1 MIGCRG
7 AGVPSALVLVPGA
20 LALIAQVLVLG
31 DVRAQDDAVMTAVRN
46 AMAPALPFP
55 ASDEAGSLP
64 VGGNTAAR
72 WMVRP
77 LQPDERTIEVLAN
90 PLNEANQA
98 RAARAMAEIE
108 NNIKAAQR
116 RAQVQY
122 DSAVAEARRTGRSQE
137 VDGVTLSDEGLAGA
151 RIDAESHVTIDVAFN
166 QPAYTFTVS
175 SSVEPAIAR
184 QVVIPGAAAV
194 VTVPSNVY
202 RAGGIELFCEGESQI
217 YLGGM
222 NQPDVTRTGD
232 DQYQVTA
239 GDTTPSGSGKTLVLR
254 LRGNEMLIADVLKKT
269 DWHALLELLK

>member
-77 LQPDERTIEVLAN
+77 PQPDERTIEVLAN

-98 RAARAMAEIE
+98 RAARAM
-108 NNIKAAQR
+108 
-116 RAQVQY
+116 
-122 DSAVAEARRTGRSQE
+122 VAEARRTGRSQE

-166 QPAYTFTVS
+166 QPTYTFTVS
-175 SSVEPAIAR
+175 SSVEPALAR

-202 RAGGIELFCEGESQI
+202 RAGGIELLCEGQSQI

-222 NQPDVTRTGD
+222 NQPDVKRTGD

-269 DWHALLELLK
+269 DWNALLELLK

>member
-1 MIGCRG
+1 MLV
-7 AGVPSALVLVPGA
+7 AGTSSFAVQAAV
-20 LALIAQVLVLG
+20 
-31 DVRAQDDAVMTAVRN
+31 QDDALITAVRN

-64 VGGNTAAR
+64 AGGNTVAR

-77 LQPDERTIEVLAN
+77 LQPGDRTIEVLAN

-122 DSAVAEARRTGRSQE
+122 DSAVAEAKRTGRSQE

-151 RIDAESHVTIDVAFN
+151 RIDAESHVTIDVAVN
-166 QPAYTFTVS
+166 QPSYAVTVS
-175 SSVEPAIAR
+175 SSVEPALAR
-184 QVVIPGAAAV
+184 QVVIPGAVAV

-202 RAGGIELFCEGESQI
+202 RVNGIEQLCEGESQV
-217 YLGGM
+217 YLGS
-222 NQPDVTRTGD
+222 VTPPEVKRTGD

-239 GDTTPSGSGKTLVLR
+239 GATTPSGSGKTLVLR
-254 LRGNEMLIADVLKKT
+254 LRGNETLIADVLKKT
-269 DWHALLELLK
+269 DWNALLELLK